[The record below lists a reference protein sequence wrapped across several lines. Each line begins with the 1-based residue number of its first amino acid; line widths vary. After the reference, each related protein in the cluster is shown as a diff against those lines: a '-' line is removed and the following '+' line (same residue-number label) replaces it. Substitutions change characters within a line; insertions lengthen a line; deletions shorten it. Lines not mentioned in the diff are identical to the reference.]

1 MDNKKGQ
8 GFFFLIIALILGVT
22 LFKQFDFQNFKFEKP
37 LLDTVYLLTFIVAVY
52 FYIKSYKK
60 K

>member
-52 FYIKSYKK
+52 FYIKSCKK